1 MSANMTDPAR
11 RCITAP
17 GAPAAVGPYTHA
29 VLHGDTLY
37 CSGALPLDPDTQQL
51 VHDSLADQTTQCLRN
66 LAAVCEAAGTGL
78 DQTLRTTIYT
88 TDLDRFAEIN
98 DAYAAFFPDSP
109 PARVTVGVAA
119 LPKGARVEID
129 ALVAVS

>member
-1 MSANMTDPAR
+1 MSANVTEPRR

-17 GAPAAVGPYTHA
+17 GAPGVVGPCVHA
-29 VLHGDTLY
+29 VIHGDTLF
-37 CSGALPLDPDTQQL
+37 CSGALPLDPDTEML
-51 VHDSLADQTTQCLRN
+51 VDGSLAEQTTQCLRN

-78 DQTLRTTIYT
+78 EQALRTTIYT

-98 DAYAAFFPDSP
+98 DAYRDVFPNSP

-119 LPKGARVEID
+119 LPKGAQVEID
-129 ALVAVS
+129 ALVAVG

>member
-1 MSANMTDPAR
+1 MSANVAEPRR

-29 VLHGDTLY
+29 VLHGGTLF
-37 CSGALPLDPDTQQL
+37 CSGVLPLDPNTEKL
-51 VHDSLADQTTQCLRN
+51 VDGSLAEQTTQCLRN
-66 LAAVCEAAGTGL
+66 LTAVCEAAGTGL
-78 DQTLRTTIYT
+78 EQALRTTIYT

-98 DAYAAFFPDSP
+98 DAYGEFFPDSP

-119 LPKGARVEID
+119 LPKGAQVEID
-129 ALVAVS
+129 ALVAVN